1 MLMSFNKYPS
11 LTLSGRIWVLL
22 LVLMGISVQSRGLAA
37 ESQNPPE
44 KKLFGEVRA
53 GILAHDV
60 DHLWS
65 NLHVEGGI
73 DFNLELVFFKPS
85 LRLLSG
91 IILPNVGVTVNSRG
105 YTSKL
110 YAGFLWEWKTRQGLF
125 LDLGLGVAIHDGEL
139 NTVVP
144 GRKLLGRRV
153 LFRIPVEVGYR
164 LSVRCRVSLM
174 FSHVSNGYTAEYNQG
189 LDVLGLRIGYRF

>member
-1 MLMSFNKYPS
+1 MFLKKYPS
-11 LTLSGRIWVLL
+11 LTLSGWIWVLL
-22 LVLMGISVQSRGLAA
+22 AVLMGGFSQTRGLAA
-37 ESQNPPE
+37 ESQDPPE
-44 KKLFGEVRA
+44 KKWFGEIRT

-65 NLHVEGGI
+65 NMHVEGGI
-73 DFNLELVFFKPS
+73 DFNLELVFFQPS

-91 IILPNVGVTVNSRG
+91 IIRPNLGITVNSRG
-105 YTSKL
+105 YTSKV
-110 YAGFLWEWKTRQGLF
+110 YAGFLWEWQTRQGMF

-139 NTVVP
+139 NATVP

-164 LSVRCRVSLM
+164 LSVRWRISLM
-174 FSHVSNGYTAEYNQG
+174 FSHMSNGYTAEYNQG
-189 LDVLGLRIGYRF
+189 LDVLGLRVGYCF

>member
-1 MLMSFNKYPS
+1 MFLNKYSS
-11 LTLSGRIWVLL
+11 LTLSGWIWVLL

-44 KKLFGEVRA
+44 KKWFGEIRT

-65 NLHVEGGI
+65 NLHLEGGV

-85 LRLLSG
+85 LCLLSG
-91 IILPNVGVTVNSRG
+91 IIRPNLGVTVNSRG

-110 YAGFLWEWKTRQGLF
+110 YAGFLWEWQTRQGLF

-139 NTVVP
+139 NTFVP

-164 LSVRCRVSLM
+164 LSIRCRVSLM
-174 FSHVSNGYTAEYNQG
+174 FSHMSNGYTAEYNQG
-189 LDVLGLRIGYRF
+189 LDVLGFRFGYCW

>member
-1 MLMSFNKYPS
+1 MSFNKYPS

-44 KKLFGEVRA
+44 KKWFGEVRA

-65 NLHVEGGI
+65 NLHLEGGI
-73 DFNLELVFFKPS
+73 DLNLELGFFKPS

-174 FSHVSNGYTAEYNQG
+174 FSHMSNGYTAEYNQG
-189 LDVLGLRIGYRF
+189 LDVLGLRVGYCF

>member
-1 MLMSFNKYPS
+1 MFLNKYPP
-11 LTLSGRIWVLL
+11 LTLSGWIWVLL
-22 LVLMGISVQSRGLAA
+22 VVLMGISVQSPRLAA
-37 ESQNPPE
+37 ESQIPTE
-44 KKLFGEVRA
+44 KKWFAEIRT

-105 YTSKL
+105 YTNKL
-110 YAGFLWEWKTRQGLF
+110 YAGFLWEWQTRQGLF
-125 LDLGLGVAIHDGEL
+125 LDLGLGAAVHDGEL

-189 LDVLGLRIGYRF
+189 LDVLGLRVGYCF